1 MSEKLLEAPTIW
13 ELVRRRAGISGDA
26 PMLLDPAGRRVSWTE
41 FAALAERTAAGLLAH
56 GIGPGTKVTWQLPTR
71 IDSVIV
77 SMALARLGAVQNP
90 VLHLYREREVGAVL
104 RQSKPDFFLVPGVW
118 KDREFGA
125 MAKTLAAE
133 LAAPPTVLELT
144 DELPSGDPST
154 WPPAPGSGED
164 IRWVYYTSGTTSEP
178 KGVQHSDQTLMA
190 GGRGLAAALD
200 MSPDDLGSMAFP
212 YSHIGGPDYLLM
224 MLAAGFGAVLV
235 EAFAPADAV
244 AAYRSLG
251 VTMCG
256 GSTAFYQMFLA
267 EQRKSPADKAI
278 PTLRLMSGGGAP
290 KPPELF
296 YDVQR
301 EMGVRLVHGYG
312 MTEIPMIAMGSPHD
326 TDEQLATTEGKPVL
340 GAEVRLVKEDGA
352 VAAPDEEGEVRV
364 RGPVVTLGYTDPA
377 ATAGAFD
384 DDGWFRTGDLG
395 VLRPDGHLGLTGRLK
410 DVIIRK
416 GENISARE
424 LEEVLLTHP
433 SVADVAVIGLPDE
446 ERGELVCAVVETADG
461 QEPIGRLEMSEWCTQ
476 AGLMRQKIP
485 ERLEV
490 VDRLP
495 RNETLNKVL
504 KYKLRDM
511 FSTSHET
518 ARSALPAGDQE

>member
-1 MSEKLLEAPTIW
+1 MTADALLEAPTIW
-13 ELVRRRAGISGDA
+13 ALVQERVRLSGDR
-26 PMLLDPAGRRVSWTE
+26 PMLLDTDGGRLT
-41 FAALAERTAAGLLAH
+41 FAEVATRAERLAAGLQAF
-56 GIGPGTKVTWQLPTR
+56 GVEPGSTVTWQLPTR
-71 IDSVIV
+71 IDTVLV
-77 SMALARLGAVQNP
+77 SLALARLGAVQNP
-90 VLHLYREREVGAVL
+90 VLHLYREREVAAVL
-104 RQSKPDFFLVPGVW
+104 RQSRPDFYLVPGVW
-118 KDREFGA
+118 RDRDFA
-125 MAKTLAAE
+125 TMAKSLTAE
-133 LAAPPTVLELT
+133 LPETTVVDLGLGLPDGDPVDLPAPP
-144 DELPSGDPST
+144 
-154 WPPAPGSGED
+154 ED
-164 IRWVYYTSGTTSEP
+164 GTAVRWVYYTSGTTSEP

-267 EQRKSPADKAI
+267 EQRKSPEDKAI

-326 TDEQLATTEGKPVL
+326 TDEQLATTEGQPVL
-340 GAEVRLVKEDGA
+340 GAEVRIVTAEGA

-364 RGPVVTLGYTDPA
+364 RGPVVCLGYTDPA
-377 ATAGAFD
+377 ATAAAYD
-384 DDGWFRTGDLG
+384 EDGWFRTGDLG
-395 VLRPDGHLGLTGRLK
+395 VLRPDGHVRLTGRLK

-424 LEEVLLTHP
+424 VEEVLLTHP
-433 SVADVAVIGLPDE
+433 SVGDVAVVGLPDAD
-446 ERGELVCAVVETADG
+446 RGELVCAVVETAEG
-461 QEPIGRLEMSEWCTQ
+461 AQPLSHLEMTQWCTD

-490 VDRLP
+490 VDALP
-495 RNETLNKVL
+495 RNDTLNKVL
-504 KYKLRDM
+504 KYKLREQ
-511 FSTSHET
+511 FGG
-518 ARSALPAGDQE
+518 AR

>member
-1 MSEKLLEAPTIW
+1 MTADALLEAPTIW
-13 ELVRRRAGISGDA
+13 ALVQERVRLSGDR
-26 PMLLDPAGRRVSWTE
+26 PMLLDTEGGRLTFSEVATR
-41 FAALAERTAAGLLAH
+41 AERVAAGLQAL
-56 GIGPGTKVTWQLPTR
+56 GVEPGTTVTWQLPTR
-71 IDSVIV
+71 IDTVLV
-77 SMALARLGAVQNP
+77 SLALARLGAVQNP
-90 VLHLYREREVGAVL
+90 VLHLYREREVAAVL
-104 RQSKPDFFLVPGVW
+104 RQSRPDFYLVPGVW
-118 KDREFGA
+118 RDRDFA
-125 MAKTLAAE
+125 TMAKSLTAE
-133 LAAPPTVLELT
+133 LPETTVVDLGLGLPDGDPVDLPAPP
-144 DELPSGDPST
+144 
-154 WPPAPGSGED
+154 ED
-164 IRWVYYTSGTTSEP
+164 GTAVRWVYYTSGTTSEP
-178 KGVQHSDQTLMA
+178 KAVQHSDQTLMA

-267 EQRKSPADKAI
+267 EQRKSPEDKAI

-326 TDEQLATTEGKPVL
+326 TDEQLAMTEGRPVL
-340 GAEVRLVKEDGA
+340 GAEVRIVTADGR

-364 RGPVVTLGYTDPA
+364 RGPVVCLGYTDPA
-377 ATAGAFD
+377 ATAAAYD
-384 DDGWFRTGDLG
+384 EDGWFRTGDLG
-395 VLRPDGHLGLTGRLK
+395 VLRPDGHVRLTGRLK

-424 LEEVLLTHP
+424 VEEVLLTHP
-433 SVADVAVIGLPDE
+433 SVGDVAVVGLPDAD
-446 ERGELVCAVVETADG
+446 RGELVCAVVETAEG
-461 QEPIGRLEMSEWCTQ
+461 AQLLSHLEMTQWCAD

-490 VDRLP
+490 VDALP
-495 RNETLNKVL
+495 RNDTLNKVL
-504 KYKLRDM
+504 KYKLRER
-511 FSTSHET
+511 FGGN
-518 ARSALPAGDQE
+518 R

>member
-13 ELVRRRAGISGDA
+13 ELVRRRAEISGDA
-26 PMLLDPAGRRVSWTE
+26 PMLLDPAGRRVSWRQLE
-41 FAALAERTAAGLLAH
+41 ALAESAAAGLLGQ
-56 GIGPGTKVTWQLPTR
+56 GIGPGTTVTWQLPTR
-71 IDSVIV
+71 IDSVVV

-104 RQSKPDFFLVPGVW
+104 RQMQPEFFLVPGVW
-118 KDREFGA
+118 KDRDFGA
-125 MAKTLAAE
+125 MAKTLAAG
-133 LAAPPTVLELT
+133 LAQPPTIVELG
-144 DELPSGDPST
+144 DELPSGDPAT
-154 WPPAPGSGED
+154 LPPPPVSGED

-200 MSPDDLGSMAFP
+200 MSADDLGSIAFP

-224 MLAAGFGAVLV
+224 MLSAGFGAVLV
-235 EAFAPADAV
+235 ESFVPADAV
-244 AAYRSLG
+244 ATYAELG

-256 GSTAFYQMFLA
+256 GSTAFYQMFLG
-267 EQRKSPADKAI
+267 EQRKSAGEKVI
-278 PTLRLMSGGGAP
+278 PSLRIMSGGGAP

-296 YDVQR
+296 YDVER
-301 EMGVRLVHGYG
+301 EMGVKLVHGYG

-326 TDEQLATTEGKPVL
+326 TDEQLANTEGRPVP
-340 GAEVRLVKEDGA
+340 GAEVRVVKEDET
-352 VAAPDEEGEVRV
+352 VAGPDEEGEVRV
-364 RGPVVTLGYTDPA
+364 RGPVVCRGYTDA
-377 ATAGAFD
+377 QATTEAYDA
-384 DDGWFRTGDLG
+384 DGWFRTGDLG
-395 VLRPDGHLGLTGRLK
+395 VLRADGHLRLTGRLK

-424 LEEVLLTHP
+424 LEDVLFNHP
-433 SVADVAVIGLPDE
+433 NVGDVAVVGLPDA
-446 ERGELVCAVVETADG
+446 ERGELVCAVVERPPDGGQVLSFDEMVEACTA
-461 QEPIGRLEMSEWCTQ
+461 

-490 VDRLP
+490 VDKLP

-504 KYKLRDM
+504 KYKLREM
-511 FSTSHET
+511 F
-518 ARSALPAGDQE
+518 GG